1 MDGMNNSGEACLS
14 PNSIENAK
22 LDNWNRMINQDNLL
36 ELKNRI
42 LSQTLG
48 VDQMSAKNPFLPHFP
63 YLPRGQFPIVPPTV
77 SFDTAAAFSYL
88 AQITA
93 TANALHSS
101 EYTFGVDQICDFA
114 LPIIGFYS
122 ITCRSTRL
130 QCSSCC
136 TCVTNQKGKVHNTT
150 KSSIISIS
158 DTITIPIQLRYVRC
172 TTQPNQTK
180 AIITESYE
188 SSGMS
193 YS

>member
-14 PNSIENAK
+14 PNSIENAAK
-22 LDNWNRMINQDNLL
+22 MDNWNRMINQDNLL

-77 SFDTAAAFSYL
+77 TFDTAAAFSYL

-101 EYTFGVDQICDFA
+101 EYKFEFQINLSNSLV
-114 LPIIGFYS
+114 LPVFFQNKIKIS
-122 ITCRSTRL
+122 STRL
-130 QCSSCC
+130 ERSSCC
-136 TCVTNQKGKVHNTT
+136 TCVTN
-150 KSSIISIS
+150 
-158 DTITIPIQLRYVRC
+158 
-172 TTQPNQTK
+172 
-180 AIITESYE
+180 
-188 SSGMS
+188 
-193 YS
+193 